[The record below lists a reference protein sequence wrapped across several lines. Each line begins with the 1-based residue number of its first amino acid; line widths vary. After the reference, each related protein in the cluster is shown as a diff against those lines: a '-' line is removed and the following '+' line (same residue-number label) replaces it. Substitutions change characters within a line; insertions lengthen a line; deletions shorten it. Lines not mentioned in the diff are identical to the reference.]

1 MRRPMSDLDLDT
13 HLSLP
18 RLSGLRLS
26 PDGQRL
32 VIGVQRP
39 APDAKKMRSSIF
51 QVDPAGARPP
61 SRLTHSAPGESVGAF
76 TRDGSLLFTS
86 TRPDPDVAPDDKD
99 DEITALWLLPAG
111 GGEARIVCA
120 PSGGIVAVHA
130 ARDTNT
136 IVFSASVFAGAPDLV
151 ADRERQQARK
161 KAGVEA
167 LLLEGYPIR
176 HWDTWL
182 GPRETHLFAASLTD
196 DRDALT
202 TPVDLTPDAGTA
214 LVETDFDVTP
224 DGSFVVTSWRDESD
238 LTDPRERL
246 LAIDTTTGQK
256 RFLTELNRHWY
267 VQPACSPDGRFVGA
281 VRGHNGEPDQV
292 GDQTLYLI
300 DLASGEGRDLTPDL
314 DLWPQHPVWAPDS
327 SAVYFTA
334 DRYGRTALLRVRL
347 ADGRF
352 DVVDPEGSWS
362 DVQPSPDGTAVYGMN
377 ATYASPPR
385 PVRLSLANGMSKQ
398 TLRSFDSLDGL
409 NLPGRVERLTATAA
423 DGQKVESWLVVPKD
437 ATADHPA
444 PLVVWAHGGPLSSWN
459 GWHWR
464 WNPHVLASRGYAV
477 LMPDPALSTGYGLDF
492 IQRGWA
498 RWGQEPYT
506 DIMAAYEEAAKR
518 PDLDGQKTALM
529 GGSFGGYMANWVA
542 GSTDRFKAII
552 THASLWELRGFHG
565 TTDYGAWWEREFG
578 DPYVDESVYQRES
591 PHRLVGNIRTPM
603 LVIHGAKDFRV
614 PISEG
619 LRLWTDLAR
628 HGVEAKFLYFPD
640 ENHWILKP
648 QNARIWY
655 ETVLA
660 FLDQYVLGL
669 PWRQPDLV

>member
-1 MRRPMSDLDLDT
+1 MRRPMSDFDLEM
-13 HLSLP
+13 HLALP

-26 PDGQRL
+26 PDGTQL
-32 VIGVQRP
+32 VIAVQRP
-39 APDAKKMRSSIF
+39 APDGKKFRSSIWRL
-51 QVDPAGARPP
+51 DPTGAEPP
-61 SRLTHSAPGESVGAF
+61 ARLTRSAPGETVGAF
-76 TRDGSLLFTS
+76 ARDGSLLFTS
-86 TRPDPDVAPDDKD
+86 TRPDPDLAPDEKED
-99 DEITALWLLPAG
+99 DVTALWLLPAG
-111 GGEARIVCA
+111 GGEARITCA
-120 PSGGIVAVHA
+120 PSGGVNAVHA
-130 ARDTNT
+130 AAGADT
-136 IVFSASVFAGAPDLV
+136 IVFSASVFAGVENLV
-151 ADRERQQARK
+151 ADRERQKARK

-182 GPRETHLFAASLTD
+182 GPRDIHLFAMTLGAEDEVSAPL
-196 DRDALT
+196 
-202 TPVDLTPDAGTA
+202 DLTPDAGTA

-224 DGSFVVTSWRDESD
+224 DGKLAVTAWRDQSD

-246 LAIDTTTGQK
+246 LIIDTTTGEK
-256 RFLTELNRHWY
+256 RFLTDLDRHWY
-267 VQPACSPDGRFVGA
+267 QQPACSPDGRYVAA
-281 VRGHNGEPDQV
+281 VRGHGGDPDQI
-292 GDQTLYLI
+292 GDQTLYLV

-314 DLWPQHPVWAPDS
+314 DLWPQHPTWAPDS
-327 SAVYFTA
+327 SAVYFSA

-347 ADGRF
+347 ADGHV
-352 DVVDPEGSWS
+352 DVIDPEGSWS
-362 DVQPSPDGTAVYGMN
+362 DVQPSPDGKSVYGMN
-377 ATYASPPR
+377 TSYASPPH
-385 PVRLSLANGMSKQ
+385 PVRLSLTNGMAKQ
-398 TLRSFDSLDGL
+398 AVRSFASLESL
-409 NLPGRVERLTATAA
+409 ELPGRVERLTATAA
-423 DGQKVESWLVVPKD
+423 DGAKVESWLVVPNGAD
-437 ATADHPA
+437 ADHPA
-444 PLVVWAHGGPLSSWN
+444 PLVVWAHGGPLGSWN

-506 DIMAAYEEAAKR
+506 DIMAAFEEAAKR
-518 PDLDGQKTALM
+518 PDLDGQRTALM

-542 GSTDRFKAII
+542 GSTDRFRAIV

-565 TTDYGAWWEREFG
+565 TTDYGSWWEREFG
-578 DPYVDESVYQRES
+578 NPYEDDTVYQRES
-591 PHRLVGNIRTPM
+591 PHRLVANIRTPM

-648 QNARIWY
+648 QNARLWY

-660 FLDQYVLGL
+660 FLDQYVLGQA
-669 PWRQPDLV
+669 WRRPDLV